1 MVIEHAM
8 LDVSLSDRV
17 RNEVI
22 KINIA
27 RHYVKEAKTILKGRH
42 RVKKKCREIREEA
55 ETTHVKKLGTDC
67 PESTSLYKIGRSLYL
82 AIN

>member
-22 KINIA
+22 KINIT
-27 RHYVKEAKTILKGRH
+27 RHYVKGTKTILKGRH
-42 RVKKKCREIREEA
+42 RVKKKCRAIREEA

-67 PESTSLYKIGRSLYL
+67 PESTSL
-82 AIN
+82 